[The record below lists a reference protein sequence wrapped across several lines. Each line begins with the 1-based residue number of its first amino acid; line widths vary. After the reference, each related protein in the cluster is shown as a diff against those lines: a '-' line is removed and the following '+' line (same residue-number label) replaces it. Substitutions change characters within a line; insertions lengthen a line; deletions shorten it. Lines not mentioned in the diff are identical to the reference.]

1 VPRRREAD
9 AVLQPVMRTIR
20 TGPDGNAAPFI
31 TPSVTWYR
39 APKERRR
46 ETRRKVGVGRPVSP
60 RYLVDDLTI
69 DSGCFAVTRA
79 GQRLALEPK
88 AVTLL
93 LHLLAHRDR
102 VVTKGELTE
111 LLWKDT
117 FVTPNALTR
126 LVAQLRR
133 ELGDVASEPRF
144 IQTVHRRGY
153 RFVGPVRESHERPG
167 ALPAVTA
174 TPVVPSPKRRGVLI
188 AAAAI
193 LATLAV
199 SAVVFRARIE
209 RPERESAFA
218 SAAPRQ
224 VTASLGF
231 DTDPAIA
238 PDGRL
243 LAWSSDQSGHAELY
257 VRRLDADGNARQ
269 VTADGMQNVEPAWS
283 PDGRWIAYHSRS
295 RRGIW
300 VIPAAGGTPRRLAA
314 FGSRP
319 AWSPDGTRVAFGA
332 HARVM
337 AARTQIWTVA
347 PDGSGLA
354 PLTTAA
360 HPDGVHQTPVWSPDG
375 RHLAFQAGTPGHTT
389 IWIQRL
395 ADGRL
400 TRVRDAHVV
409 PAIAFGSSGDVLM
422 WAEGSRASF
431 GRVWRQGL
439 DLAGGRLAG
448 KASVDET
455 TGPLPVQCLTIAG
468 DRIAYVPVRL
478 ETNLWT
484 LPLGRDGRPGTPRP
498 LTRTTYRNTFP
509 VFSPDGTRIAF
520 QLKRPGSE
528 TEVWTIAP
536 TGGEP
541 APLLRD
547 NPRGFF
553 PNWLPGGERVLAVER
568 TEGGER
574 FAYLDARSGQRDA
587 LRAVNREKHPRLSPD
602 GRHVAF
608 HAPVEGTLRV
618 FVAPIAGGPSRQLTF
633 SPTDAAYPSW
643 SPDGRRLAVEVR
655 QGEDVHIAVMSAAGG
670 PLEVI
675 TSGPGLHWPH
685 SWAPDGDRIAFAGE
699 HDGRWEIYSI
709 STTTREIEQLTN
721 FAAVSGYVRYP
732 AWSPRDTSIAFER
745 AEARGNV
752 WITTAR
758 ISRDDQRGAGPV
770 DVDRVKQRQR

>member
-1 VPRRREAD
+1 MS
-9 AVLQPVMRTIR
+9 L
-20 TGPDGNAAPFI
+20 
-31 TPSVTWYR
+31 
-39 APKERRR
+39 
-46 ETRRKVGVGRPVSP
+46 
-60 RYLVDDLTI
+60 RYLLDDFTI
-69 DSGCFAVTRA
+69 DPGCFAVTRA

-102 VVTKGELTE
+102 VVTKDELTE

-133 ELGDVASEPRF
+133 ELGDVAGDARY

-153 RFVGPVRESHERPG
+153 RFVGRVSELHDTAGDRRPMSPAPLPVASTRDRPG
-167 ALPAVTA
+167 LLV
-174 TPVVPSPKRRGVLI
+174 
-188 AAAAI
+188 AAACFIVAVAAATAI
-193 LATLAV
+193 VLRPGNRAPSIREAFSSAMAQATA
-199 SAVVFRARIE
+199 
-209 RPERESAFA
+209 
-218 SAAPRQ
+218 RQ

-231 DTDPAIA
+231 DADPAISA
-238 PDGRL
+238 DGRL
-243 LAWSSDQSGHAELY
+243 LAWSSDQSGHAEIY
-257 VRRLDADGNARQ
+257 VRPLDADGDARQ

-300 VIPAAGGTPRRLAA
+300 VIPAAGGTPRRLAE

-347 PDGSGLA
+347 PDGTGLV
-354 PLTTAA
+354 PLTTAGR
-360 HPDGVHQTPVWSPDG
+360 PDGVHQTPVWSPDG
-375 RHLAFQAGTPGHTT
+375 RHLAFQAGVPGHTT

-409 PAIAFGSSGDVLM
+409 PAIAFASSGDVLM

-431 GRVWRQGL
+431 GRVWRQGV

-448 KASVDET
+448 AATVDET
-455 TGPLPVQCLTIAG
+455 TGPLPVQCLAIAG

-484 LPLGRDGRPGTPRP
+484 LPLARDGRPGMPQP

-520 QLKRPGSE
+520 QLKRPGSD

-602 GRHVAF
+602 GRQVAF
-608 HAPVEGTLRV
+608 HAPVNGTLQV

-655 QGEDVHIAVMSAAGG
+655 QGEDVQIALIAAAGG

-709 STTTREIEQLTN
+709 STTTREIQQLTR
-721 FAAVSGYVRYP
+721 FGTVSGYVRYP

-752 WITTAR
+752 WITAVR
-758 ISRDDQRGAGPV
+758 SGRDHQRGAGPV
-770 DVDRVKQRQR
+770 DVDRVKQPQR